1 MMPQTDDLAR
11 CPLTLGP
18 GDVIPTGNDWLA
30 LPDIRAEDGAILS
43 LNVLSRAYRGLV
55 QARGAEGRPLMAAVV
70 SVDGQPLPLAGLAW
84 ALIAYWVPKA
94 RVTVDGVDITLT
106 VCAPP
111 GIRAA
116 FVHLTA
122 TNRRA
127 APVQLGLVADV
138 TWGALE
144 RITYQPSPL
153 TGTRSVAPGLWV
165 DDATTFAYR
174 TDDVR
179 FAWSVLHPGMTATLD
194 STVEIQTATLRGADH
209 LLAPG
214 ETAEATLILSVGL
227 DEMSAPH
234 NARALAERLD
244 RFGVDGVL
252 AETARWL
259 MRRCRTTGRADIDLL
274 MNRNALFSRFY
285 AWGRTLDGED
295 WVGVTSRSPRYYV
308 AAAYWDRDAML
319 WSFPALLRFDPAMAR
334 EALGVALGAQLRNT
348 GTHSRFIDGVVLED
362 GFQLDA
368 AAAPVIALADYLRAT
383 GDRAFVAA
391 HAAAV
396 DHLAATLAAAR
407 DDTTGLYASWQ
418 DAQDEYRRAPFLTVA
433 NVLAWSAL
441 RGLADLFA
449 VLGRDTVAAAS
460 QAEAGRLRGAILEHL
475 VIERDGRR
483 LFAAGWDGADGYLVE
498 DIPPGS
504 LARLPSLGFIAED
517 DPVFQATLAWLRSP
531 AYAYSHHG
539 EPFGLPGSYRLP
551 FTTAWVLADHLRL
564 AGERESALAMLLGT
578 TWDGGIISEG
588 IDPAA
593 GVPEADGRAFATAAG
608 YVAAA
613 LHDVFV
619 VERDSMGGIDRSGGE
634 MVGARAVEHTG
645 R

>member
-11 CPLTLGP
+11 SPLALAAS
-18 GDVIPTGNDWLA
+18 DVIPTGNEWLA
-30 LPDIRAEDGAILS
+30 LPDIRAEDGAVAS
-43 LNVLSRAYRGLV
+43 LNVLSRAYRGLL
-55 QARGAEGRPLMAAVV
+55 QARGPDGRPLLSAVITIN
-70 SVDGQPLPLAGLAW
+70 GEPLPLASLAW
-84 ALIAYWVPKA
+84 SLIAYWVPEA
-94 RVTVDGVDITLT
+94 RVTIEGVEVVVTI
-106 VCAPP
+106 CAPP
-111 GIRAA
+111 GVRAA
-116 FVHLTA
+116 FVHLA
-122 TNRRA
+122 VTNRRDQ
-127 APVQLGLVADV
+127 PIQVGLGADV
-138 TWGALE
+138 AWGALE

-179 FAWSVLHPGMTATLD
+179 FAWSVVHPGMTAALD
-194 STVEIQTATLRGADH
+194 GTAETQTATLRGSDR

-214 ETAEATLILSVGL
+214 EMADATLILSVGL

-244 RFGVDGVL
+244 RLGVDGVV
-252 AETARWL
+252 AGAARWL
-259 MRRCRTTGRADIDLL
+259 LERCRTTGRADIDLL

-334 EALGVALGAQLRNT
+334 EALGVALGVQLRNT

-368 AAAPVIALADYLRAT
+368 AAAPVIALADYLQTT
-383 GDRAFVAA
+383 GDQAFVVA
-391 HAAAV
+391 HTVAI

-407 DDTTGLYASWQ
+407 DDATGLYASWQ

-441 RGLADLFA
+441 RGLAEVFKG
-449 VLGRDTVAAAS
+449 LGRG
-460 QAEAGRLRGAILEHL
+460 AEATAHEGEAERLRGAILRHL
-475 VIERDGRR
+475 VIEHDGRR
-483 LFAAGWDGADGYLVE
+483 MFAAGWDGADGSLAE

-504 LARLPSLGFIAED
+504 LARLPALGFVAED
-517 DPVFQATLAWLRSP
+517 DPVFGATLDWLRSP

-539 EPFGLPGSYRLP
+539 QTNGLPGSYRLP

-564 AGERESALAMLLGT
+564 SAHRDAALAMLLGA

-588 IDPAA
+588 IDPATGA
-593 GVPEADGRAFATAAG
+593 TEADGRAFATAAG

-613 LHDVFV
+613 LHDVF
-619 VERDSMGGIDRSGGE
+619 
-634 MVGARAVEHTG
+634 GAGNDETG
-645 R
+645 A

>member
-1 MMPQTDDLAR
+1 MMPQTDDLTR
-11 CPLTLGP
+11 CPLGP
-18 GDVIPTGNDWLA
+18 GNVIPTGNEWLV

-55 QARGAEGRPLMAAVV
+55 QARGVPGQPLLSAVV
-70 SVDGQPLPLAGLAW
+70 AIGGQPLPLTGLAW
-84 ALIAYWVPKA
+84 SLIAYWLPEGG
-94 RVTVDGVDITLT
+94 VTIDGVEITLT
-106 VCAPP
+106 ICAPP

-116 FVHLTA
+116 FVRLTA

-127 APVQLGLVADV
+127 APVQVGLGADV
-138 TWGALE
+138 TWSALE

-165 DDATTFAYR
+165 DDATTFAYS
-174 TDDVR
+174 TDDTR
-179 FAWSVLHPGMTATLD
+179 FAWSVLHAGMTAELD
-194 STVEIQTATLRGADH
+194 GTAEAQTAALRGPDH

-244 RFGVDGVL
+244 RFGVDGVV

-259 MRRCRTTGRADIDLL
+259 TRRCRTTGRPDIDQL

-334 EALGVALGAQLRNT
+334 EALGVALGVQLRNT

-368 AAAPVIALADYLRAT
+368 AAAPAIALADYLRTT
-383 GDRAFVAA
+383 GDRAFVLA
-391 HAAAV
+391 HADAV

-407 DDTTGLYASWQ
+407 DEATGLYASWQ

-441 RGLADLFA
+441 RGLAAVFG
-449 VLGRDTVAAAS
+449 VLGRDAKAAAP
-460 QAEAGRLRGAILEHL
+460 QAEAERLRGAILQHL
-475 VIERDGRR
+475 VVEHAGRR
-483 LFAAGWDGADGYLVE
+483 MFAAGWDGADGYLVE

-517 DPVFQATLAWLRSP
+517 DPVFRATLDWLRSP
-531 AYAYSHHG
+531 AYTYSHHG
-539 EPFGLPGSYRLP
+539 APFGLPGSCRLP
-551 FTTAWVLADHLRL
+551 FTTAWALADHLRL
-564 AGERESALAMLLGT
+564 AGDRDTALALLLGA

-588 IDPAA
+588 IDPATGA
-593 GVPEADGRAFATAAG
+593 TEADGRAFATAAG

-619 VERDSMGGIDRSGGE
+619 VHHDETEALEPSGGE
-634 MVGARAVEHTG
+634 MVGARGFEPPTP
-645 R
+645 

>member
-1 MMPQTDDLAR
+1 MMPQTIDLAR
-11 CPLTLGP
+11 SPLTLGP
-18 GDVIPTGNDWLA
+18 GDVIPTGNEWLV

-43 LNVLSRAYRGLV
+43 LNALSRAYRGLL
-55 QARGAEGRPLMAAVV
+55 QARGAAERPLLTTVVAVDGRPV
-70 SVDGQPLPLAGLAW
+70 PLTGLAW

-106 VCAPP
+106 ICAPP
-111 GIRAA
+111 GVRAA
-116 FVHLTA
+116 FVHLA
-122 TNRRA
+122 VTNRRA
-127 APVQLGLVADV
+127 APVEVGLGGDV

-179 FAWSVLHPGMTATLD
+179 FAWSVLHPGMTAALD

-214 ETAEATLILSVGL
+214 ETAEATFILSVGL

-244 RFGVDGVL
+244 RFGIDGEV
-252 AETARWL
+252 ADTARWL
-259 MRRCRTTGRADIDLL
+259 MQRCRTTGRADIDLL

-319 WSFPALLRFDPAMAR
+319 WSFPALLRFDPAMAH

-383 GDRAFVAA
+383 GDRAFVLA

-407 DDTTGLYASWQ
+407 DAATGLYASWQ

-433 NVLAWSAL
+433 NVLTWSAL

-449 VLGRDTVAAAS
+449 VLGRDTDAAAS
-460 QAEAGRLRGAILEHL
+460 QAEAERLRGAILEHL
-475 VIERDGRR
+475 VMERDGRR

-504 LARLPSLGFIAED
+504 LARLPALGFIAED

-551 FTTAWVLADHLRL
+551 FTTAWALADHLRL

-588 IDPAA
+588 IDPAT

-619 VERDSMGGIDRSGGE
+619 AKHDE
-634 MVGARAVEHTG
+634 T
-645 R
+645 